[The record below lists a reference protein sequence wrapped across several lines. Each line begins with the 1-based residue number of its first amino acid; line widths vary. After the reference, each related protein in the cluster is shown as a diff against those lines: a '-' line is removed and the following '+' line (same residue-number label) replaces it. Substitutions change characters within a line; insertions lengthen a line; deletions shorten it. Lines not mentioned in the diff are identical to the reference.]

1 MRLFNFGKRKMQEE
15 ETKSCRL
22 CEYAQEVC
30 DEYIICKK
38 KGRITDRTVC
48 RAYSYDIMKK
58 TPAKPIQFAEYE
70 E

>member
-1 MRLFNFGKRKMQEE
+1 MKLFKFGKRKMQEE
-15 ETKSCRL
+15 EERSCRL

-38 KGRITDRTVC
+38 KGRITKKDVC
-48 RAYSYDIMKK
+48 RSYSYDIMKK
-58 TPAKPIQFAEYE
+58 TPAKPVQFAEYE